1 LVCHIKGGIYTYP
14 QGLPELDAEENT
26 WTYEGGGNF
35 IMGSFLMYP
44 PGELLGS
51 AVEDSEMGWADDR
64 LGREVK

>member
-1 LVCHIKGGIYTYP
+1 M
-14 QGLPELDAEENT
+14 DAEENT

-51 AVEDSEMGWADDR
+51 AVEDSEMGWAEDR